1 MNVQLKTYD
10 LQFNNPFKLAHGT
23 RTGSHALFIS
33 IEKDGHKGYAE
44 ATFPPYLDETVDV
57 TRQAI
62 QKTDLSAFNLPY
74 QDTKIISTLLSSLTL
89 SAFTR
94 ALISNC
100 LLDLNA
106 KLLGISLSESFQL
119 PSSLNAYR
127 SSFTF
132 TKNDLS
138 SLDSKK
144 EIAQNFSHLK
154 LKLDGVNDIGFVKQ
168 IISAIHKPFCVD
180 VNQGWEQL
188 EFKQVVGLSKEL
200 HQCGCELIEQPFLKN
215 NYERHKQLLFEGILP
230 VYADESIQNLSD
242 LENHHDSFNG
252 INIKVLK
259 CGGIDNAITL
269 TKRAKELNKKIIIG
283 CMSES
288 SCGCA
293 TAFTLNSFAD
303 YLDIDGPW
311 LIKNDPFTGFTI
323 NEGRFKV
330 HSQKGIGVK
339 PMPDLF

>member
-1 MNVQLKTYD
+1 MKIQLKTYE
-10 LQFNNPFKLAHGT
+10 LLFNNPFKLAHGT
-23 RTGSHALFIS
+23 RTGSHTLFMS
-33 IEKDGHKGYAE
+33 VEKDGHIGYAE
-44 ATFPPYLDETVDV
+44 ATFPPYLTETAEA
-57 TRQAI
+57 TREAI
-62 QKTDLSAFNLPY
+62 QKTDLSVFNLPY
-74 QDTKIISTLLSSLTL
+74 SDTKIISTLLSNLTL

-106 KLLGISLSESFQL
+106 QLLNISLGESL
-119 PSSLNAYR
+119 KTPSSSNVYR

-132 TKNDLS
+132 TKNDLH
-138 SLDSKK
+138 SLASKK
-144 EIAQNFSHLK
+144 NIAENFTHIK
-154 LKLDGVNDIGFVKQ
+154 LKLDGVNDIDFVKQ
-168 IISAIHKPFCVD
+168 VISVIHKPFCVD

-188 EFKQVVGLSKEL
+188 DFKEVIDLSKEL
-200 HQCGCELIEQPFLKN
+200 RQYGCELIEQPFLKT
-215 NYERHKQLLFEGILP
+215 NYEQHKQLLLEGILP

-269 TKRAKELNKKIIIG
+269 AKRAKELNKKIIVG

-293 TAFTLNSFAD
+293 TAYTLNAFAD

-311 LIKNDPFTGFTI
+311 LINNDPFTGFTI
-323 NEGRFKV
+323 KDGKFKV